1 MEIFKQ
7 VMVGG
12 KGMASLVEIVDK
24 VKSGYSLTKE
34 EAMALLNSELQE
46 LLEAAD
52 EIRVHFCGNQFD
64 FCSIING
71 RSGKCSEDCKY
82 CAQSAHYKTD
92 VEEYE
97 LLDTQTVLE
106 DAIHHA
112 CEGVRRYSIVTSGKK
127 MTEDDVEQ
135 VCKIYERLKED
146 LTLKLCASHGLLEK
160 EHLEALKKSGV
171 KRYHNNLETS
181 RRFFPSICS
190 THTYEEKIETIKMAK
205 ETGLEVC
212 SGGIFGIGE
221 TMEDRIDMA
230 FELRELDVDS
240 IPLNILSPIAGTPL
254 EGCHYITEDEFLRVA
269 AIFRFVNPTKVIR
282 LAGGRSLLDGYGEK
296 AFRGGI
302 NGTITGDLLTT
313 CGNNIAKDCELV
325 TELGYVIDQHE

>member
-12 KGMASLVEIVDK
+12 KGMASLAEIADK
-24 VKSGYSLTKE
+24 IKSGYSITKE
-34 EAMALLNSELQE
+34 EAMALLDNELQE
-46 LLEAAD
+46 LLEVAD
-52 EIRVHFCGNQFD
+52 EIRAHFCGDKFD

-71 RSGKCSEDCKY
+71 KSGKCSEDCKY
-82 CAQSAHYKTD
+82 CAQSAHYKTNI
-92 VEEYE
+92 EEYE

-112 CEGVRRYSIVTSGKK
+112 CEGVGRYSIVTSGKR
-127 MTEDDVEQ
+127 MTKDDVEE
-135 VCKIYERLKED
+135 VCKIYERLDED
-146 LTLKLCASHGLLEK
+146 LTLRLCASHGLLGK
-160 EHLEALKKSGV
+160 EDLETLKKSGV

-205 ETGLEVC
+205 EAGLEVC

-254 EGCHYITEDEFLRVA
+254 EGCQYITEDEFLRAV

-282 LAGGRSLLDGYGEK
+282 LAGGRSQLKGYGER

-313 CGNNIAKDCELV
+313 CGNNIAKDRELV
-325 TELGYVIDQHE
+325 TELGFVID